1 MRGDYMRII
10 SYLILLVL
18 VSFGVSALSGCAA
31 TSGITGSA
39 VVVKGSEGYQQETR
53 VMVDNDS
60 LARAIKI
67 TDLKSTFAGDLLRA
81 NVTLYSKRTDTLA
94 LQYKFRW
101 YNSQGI
107 EIDPESSPWQPIII
121 YGRETK
127 SVQAVAPNPSAK
139 EFKIEIRYRE

>member
-1 MRGDYMRII
+1 MRII
-10 SYLILLVL
+10 SYLILLGL
-18 VSFGVSALSGCAA
+18 VSFGAVALSGCAA
-31 TSGITGSA
+31 TSGIAGSA
-39 VVVKGSEGYQQETR
+39 AVVKGPEGYLQESR
-53 VMVDNDS
+53 VVVDNDS

-67 TDLKSTFAGDLLRA
+67 TDLKSTFAGDLLKA

-127 SVQAVAPNPSAK
+127 SVQSVAPNPSAK

>member
-1 MRGDYMRII
+1 MRILACLGLL
-10 SYLILLVL
+10 SLVL
-18 VSFGVSALSGCAA
+18 AGAGVLSGCAA
-31 TSGITGSA
+31 TSGISGSVA
-39 VVVKGSEGYQQETR
+39 VVKGPEGDTQESE

-67 TDLKSTFAGDLLRA
+67 TDLKSAFAGDLLKA
-81 NVTLYSKRTDTLA
+81 NVVLHSKRTDTLA

-101 YNSQGI
+101 YDSQGMEI
-107 EIDPESSPWQPIII
+107 EPESSPWQPIII

-127 SVQAVAPNPSAK
+127 SVQAVAPNPSVK

>member
-1 MRGDYMRII
+1 MRILA
-10 SYLILLVL
+10 YFGLLVFVL
-18 VSFGVSALSGCAA
+18 VGVGALSGCAA
-31 TSGITGSA
+31 TSGISGSA
-39 VVVKGSEGYQQETR
+39 AVVKGPEGYMQESR

-67 TDLKSTFAGDLLRA
+67 TDLKSTFAGDLLKA
-81 NVTLYSKRTDTLA
+81 NVMLHSKRTDTLA

-107 EIDPESSPWQPIII
+107 EIEPESSPWQPIII

>member
-1 MRGDYMRII
+1 MRIFV
-10 SYLILLVL
+10 YLGLLSLVL
-18 VSFGVSALSGCAA
+18 AGAGVLSGCVA
-31 TSGITGSA
+31 TSGISGSA
-39 VVVKGSEGYQQETR
+39 AVVKGPEGYMQESR

-67 TDLKSTFAGDLLRA
+67 TDLKSTFAGDLLKA
-81 NVTLYSKRTDTLA
+81 NVMLHSKRTDTLT

-107 EIDPESSPWQPIII
+107 EIEPESSPWQPIII

-127 SVQAVAPNPSAK
+127 SVQAVAPNPSVK